1 MLCEAF
7 LTAENNFSNNIYKE
21 ENAISYLVCHMEKY
35 HKTDIAPIEKEN
47 ERDENYEAKNP
58 QIDSERTSNN
68 YHLVRRDDSYTA
80 YINNRLAEEGIKPRK
95 DAVLMCSFVITSD
108 GDYFKKLS
116 FEKENQFFADAT
128 VYFARRYGRENIISA
143 VVHKDETT
151 PHLHLNLIP
160 ISNGRLCAKDLFCQQ
175 SLRELQSDFY
185 EKVGK
190 KYGLERGKEN
200 SHSKHLS
207 TAEFKA
213 KTIVERAENKA
224 ERIEE
229 QCSLL
234 ETKRDELKAELDAD
248 TDYKKALE
256 QAKNGEI
263 ARSKKG
269 LRNQVVALTAENA
282 RLESELKTSYADR
295 EGLYKLVQ
303 ELSPYKTGYRCAKEA
318 ITMFRASE
326 PEAFVRMFFRAP
338 SVFELFIPTSQ
349 PPAFVRPGRLIEIQE
364 EIEREKK
371 IEALK
376 AKTSSNSEKF
386 SKAD

>member
-1 MLCEAF
+1 
-7 LTAENNFSNNIYKE
+7 
-21 ENAISYLVCHMEKY
+21 MEKY
-35 HKTDIAPIEKEN
+35 NKTDIAPIEKEN

-68 YHLVRRDDSYTA
+68 YHLVRRGDSYTG
-80 YINNRLAEEGIKPRK
+80 YINNRLSEEGIKPRK

-108 GDYFKKLS
+108 GDYFKEITPEE
-116 FEKENQFFADAT
+116 EKQFFTDAA
-128 VYFARRYGRENIISA
+128 VYFAETYGGENIISA

-160 ISNGRLCAKDLFCQQ
+160 ISNGRLCAKDLFCQKN
-175 SLRELQSDFY
+175 LRELQSDFY

-190 KYGLERGKEN
+190 KYGLERGKEG
-200 SHSKHLS
+200 SQKAHLS

-224 ERIEE
+224 GQIKE
-229 QCSLL
+229 QCSRL
-234 ETKRDELKAELDAD
+234 ETERDALKAELDAD
-248 TDYKKALE
+248 TDYKRALG
-256 QAKNGEI
+256 QAKSGEI

-269 LRNQVVALTAENA
+269 LRSQVVALTAENT
-282 RLESELKTSYADR
+282 RLESEIKTSYTDR

-303 ELSPYKTGYRCAKEA
+303 ELTPYKAGYKCAREA
-318 ITMFRASE
+318 IKLFRSAE
-326 PEAFVRMFFRAP
+326 PEAFVRMVFRAP
-338 SVFELFIPTSQ
+338 SVFEAFIPTGQ
-349 PPAFVRPGRLIEIQE
+349 PPAFVRPGRLLEIEY

-376 AKTSSNSEKF
+376 AKSSSNSKKF